1 MKNKIYLSLIVITIF
16 LGLVGWTTSAQKN
29 DPAKQTWEYK
39 VVTVYG
45 TNDLPPAAP
54 GQLNKMGTEGWELIT
69 ILSKESTRSGSQQVQ
84 AEYYFKR
91 AK

>member
-16 LGLVGWTTSAQKN
+16 LSLVGWTTPAQRT

-39 VVTVYG
+39 VVTEYG
-45 TNDLPPAAP
+45 TNDLPPVN
-54 GQLNKMGTEGWELIT
+54 QDKLNKMGDEGWELIT
-69 ILSKESTRSGSQQVQ
+69 ILSKQSTRSGSQQVQ